1 MWIPDRGRE
10 GRGQVPATSPAHGA
24 QRSRKGRRR
33 RLGRILPKF
42 YFIGSILRRLLL
54 SLVFGLKLLSAA
66 WSLDD
71 FRQRPRR
78 STAILGQINQ
88 IRHYRE

>member
-33 RLGRILPKF
+33 RPGRILPKL
-42 YFIGSILRRLLL
+42 YFIGTIRRRPLL
-54 SLVFGLKLLSAA
+54 SLGFGLNQREFGLSG
-66 WSLDD
+66 LY
-71 FRQRPRR
+71 FRGLQ
-78 STAILGQINQ
+78 LV
-88 IRHYRE
+88 

>member
-33 RLGRILPKF
+33 RLGRILPKLG
-42 YFIGSILRRLLL
+42 FIGGLRPQT
-54 SLVFGLKLLSAA
+54 G
-66 WSLDD
+66 
-71 FRQRPRR
+71 QQEEQ
-78 STAILGQINQ
+78 STASP
-88 IRHYRE
+88 Y

>member
-33 RLGRILPKF
+33 RLGRILPKL
-42 YFIGSILRRLLL
+42 YFIGSIMGRVSTPSLKETRDGYDVENTRCGFGPREPRLR
-54 SLVFGLKLLSAA
+54 
-66 WSLDD
+66 
-71 FRQRPRR
+71 
-78 STAILGQINQ
+78 
-88 IRHYRE
+88 